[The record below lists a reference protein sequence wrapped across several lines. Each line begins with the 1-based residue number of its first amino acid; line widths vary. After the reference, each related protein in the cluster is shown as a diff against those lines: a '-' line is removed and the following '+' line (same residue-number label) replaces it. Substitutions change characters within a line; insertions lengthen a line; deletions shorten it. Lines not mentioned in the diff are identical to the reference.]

1 MRIAIY
7 GSKRQELFLDDISTL
22 LRSIAERGDDIIM
35 HSKLYAYLS
44 EANATISLDGVEHT
58 DSADFS
64 ADLALSIGGDGTFL
78 RTAQWVADKEIPIVG
93 VNTGHLGFL
102 APFSIGEA
110 IAALHDNC
118 LANYKIIDRCL
129 LRLDYPFGEI
139 NTWPYA
145 LNEVAFM
152 KRDSASMIGADVRVD
167 RLQLANYLCD
177 GLIVATPT
185 GSTGYNLSVG
195 GPIVQP
201 GLHNMILSP
210 IAAHSLSMRPLVLD
224 GNGVLEVKVTSRT
237 SSYRISLDGRSL
249 TMPCGASVFL
259 SRAPFV
265 IRTVQKP
272 DYNFFATLR
281 DKLLWGASPMSKKLS
296 E

>member
-7 GSKRQELFLDDISTL
+7 GSKRQDVFLNDIFSL
-22 LRSIAERGDDIIM
+22 LSFISGRGDSILM
-35 HSKLYAYLS
+35 HSKLYDYLRD
-44 EANATISLDGVEHT
+44 ADPGKDLGHIEHT
-58 DSADFS
+58 DSNDFE

-110 IAALHDNC
+110 IEAINDNC
-118 LANYKIIDRCL
+118 LSTYKIIDRDIL
-129 LRLDYPFGEI
+129 QVDYPYGDFDL
-139 NTWPYA
+139 WPYA

-152 KRDSASMIGADVRVD
+152 KRDSASMIGVDIRVD
-167 RLQLANYLCD
+167 RQPLANYLCD

-195 GPIVQP
+195 GPIVEP
-201 GLHNMILSP
+201 GLNNVILSP
-210 IAAHSLSMRPLVLD
+210 VAAHSLSMRPLVID
-224 GNGVLEVKVTSRT
+224 DRGVLEVKVTSRT

-249 TMPCGASVFL
+249 NMPCGTSVFV
-259 SRAPFV
+259 SRAPFA

-272 DYNFFATLR
+272 DYNFFGTLR
-281 DKLLWGASPMSKKLS
+281 DKLLWGASPLNKPLS